1 MTVYSLHQRHL
12 DDIRDLEQ
20 LLIAAHRRLDE
31 RDLARGI
38 TRYPTPFNLEE
49 NNGNHPSI
57 R

>member
-12 DDIRDLEQ
+12 DDARDLEQ

>member
-1 MTVYSLHQRHL
+1 MTVYSLHQRHH
-12 DDIRDLEQ
+12 DDARDLEQ

-31 RDLARGI
+31 RDIARGI
-38 TRYPTPFNLEE
+38 TRYPSPFTLEE

>member
-12 DDIRDLEQ
+12 DDIRDLKQ
-20 LLIAAHRRLDE
+20 LLIAAHRRLDQ

-38 TRYPTPFNLEE
+38 TRYPTPFTLEE

>member
-20 LLIAAHRRLDE
+20 LLIAAHRRLDQ

-38 TRYPTPFNLEE
+38 TRYPTPFTLEE

>member
-20 LLIAAHRRLDE
+20 LLIAAHRRLDK

-38 TRYPTPFNLEE
+38 TRYPTPFTLEE